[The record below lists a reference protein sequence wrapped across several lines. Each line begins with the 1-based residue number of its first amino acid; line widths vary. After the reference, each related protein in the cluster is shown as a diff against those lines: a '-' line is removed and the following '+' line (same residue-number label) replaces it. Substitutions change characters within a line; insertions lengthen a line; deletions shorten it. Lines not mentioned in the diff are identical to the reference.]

1 MNFEVL
7 NIDVRYSNYSI
18 NGRDRIIGVIYFKN
32 NENIFIDTG
41 LNQMTLRNHDDIRD
55 LTQEERLK
63 IKEIIKEYLQNAE

>member
-18 NGRDRIIGVIYFKN
+18 NGRDRIIGVIYLKN
-32 NENIFIDTG
+32 NENIFIDSG

-55 LTQEERLK
+55 LTQEERSEIEK
-63 IKEIIKEYLQNAE
+63 IIKEYLQNAE